1 MNPFVPTVIITA
13 LISHVIGFAQSA
25 GAEASDRP
33 NIVLIMADD
42 MGYECVGAYGGTSYK
57 TPVLDRLAKDGL
69 QFDHCHSQP
78 ICTPSR
84 VQLMTGIYNSRNYVK
99 FGLLDPKATTFGN
112 ILKKA
117 GYATCIVGKWQLKGG
132 FAGPGRFGFDE
143 YCLWQLTRRP
153 NRYPNPG
160 LEING
165 KEVDYKNG
173 EYGPD
178 IVTDYANDF
187 MARHAKKDKP
197 FFLYYPM
204 MLPHWPFEPT
214 PDSAEWNP
222 NARQG
227 DKAEK
232 SGKGVDNKF
241 FADMVTYT
249 DKMVGKVV
257 SKLDELGIRKNTLV
271 LFIGDN
277 GTFTGITS
285 MMGNVAVKGGKGKTI
300 DAGTHV
306 PMIASWPGVVP
317 SGKCQDL
324 VDFSDFLPTLAE
336 IGGATL
342 PKDIQFDGRSFAP
355 QLRDQPGS
363 PREWIYC
370 WYSRNGV
377 RKNAS
382 QHVRD
387 RRYKLYATS
396 KFFDVQKDV
405 LEQRP
410 LQTDA

>member
-1 MNPFVPTVIITA
+1 
-13 LISHVIGFAQSA
+13 
-25 GAEASDRP
+25 
-33 NIVLIMADD
+33 
-42 MGYECVGAYGGTSYK
+42 
-57 TPVLDRLAKDGL
+57 
-69 QFDHCHSQP
+69 
-78 ICTPSR
+78 
-84 VQLMTGIYNSRNYVK
+84 MTGIYNSRNYVK

-222 NARQG
+222 KARQG

-377 RKNAS
+377 RKKAS
-382 QHVRD
+382 QHIRD
-387 RRYKLYATS
+387 QRYKLYATG
-396 KFFDVQKDV
+396 KFFDVVKDV

-410 LQTDA
+410 LSTDALEGDALTAFRKLSAGLAAKKVAK

>member
-1 MNPFVPTVIITA
+1 M
-13 LISHVIGFAQSA
+13 
-25 GAEASDRP
+25 
-33 NIVLIMADD
+33 
-42 MGYECVGAYGGTSYK
+42 
-57 TPVLDRLAKDGL
+57 
-69 QFDHCHSQP
+69 
-78 ICTPSR
+78 
-84 VQLMTGIYNSRNYVK
+84 
-99 FGLLDPKATTFGN
+99 
-112 ILKKA
+112 
-117 GYATCIVGKWQLKGG
+117 
-132 FAGPGRFGFDE
+132 
-143 YCLWQLTRRP
+143 
-153 NRYPNPG
+153 
-160 LEING
+160 EING

-187 MARHAKKDKP
+187 MTRHAKKDKP

-222 NARQG
+222 KARQG
-227 DKAEK
+227 DKGEK

-324 VDFSDFLPTLAE
+324 VDFSDFLPTIVE
-336 IGGATL
+336 IAGATL
-342 PKDIQFDGRSFAP
+342 PKDIQFDGQSFAP
-355 QLRDQPGS
+355 QLRDQPMELIS
-363 PREWIYC
+363 MMM
-370 WYSRNGV
+370 
-377 RKNAS
+377 
-382 QHVRD
+382 
-387 RRYKLYATS
+387 ATLP
-396 KFFDVQKDV
+396 V
-405 LEQRP
+405 
-410 LQTDA
+410 A